1 MRTIVST
8 ACAASLFFAAAP
20 AAADDPDPWF
30 SRDKGYHFAVSA
42 TIASGGYVAGA
53 FLFDARGHALI
64 FGAGLTAA
72 AGIGKEIL
80 DATGYGDPSWKD
92 LAWDGIGMVTGL
104 AVAWAIDLAARGVS
118 NEHPAFLAPVVSSG
132 AKGASFRIAF

>member
-1 MRTIVST
+1 M
-8 ACAASLFFAAAP
+8 ACAAALFFAAAP
-20 AAADDPDPWF
+20 ASADDDPWL

-64 FGAGLTAA
+64 FGASLTAA

-104 AVAWAIDLAARGVS
+104 AVTWALDLAVRGVS
-118 NEHPAFLAPVVSSG
+118 NEHPAFLAPVVITG
-132 AKGASFRIAF
+132 ERAGFRIAF

>member
-1 MRTIVST
+1 MGL
-8 ACAASLFFAAAP
+8 ACAASLLFAAAP
-20 AAADDPDPWF
+20 ARADDPDPWL

-72 AGIGKEIL
+72 AGIGKEAL
-80 DATGYGDPSWKD
+80 DATGFGDPSWKD

-104 AVAWAIDLAARGVS
+104 AVAWAIDLAVRGVS
-118 NEHPAFLAPVVSSG
+118 DEHPAFVAPVVVTG
-132 AKGASFRIAF
+132 ARGTGLRIAF

>member
-1 MRTIVST
+1 MGW
-8 ACAASLFFAAAP
+8 ACAASLLFVAAP
-20 AAADDPDPWF
+20 ARADDPDPWF

-64 FGAGLTAA
+64 FGASLTAA

-104 AVAWAIDLAARGVS
+104 AVAWAIDLAVRGVS
-118 NEHPAFLAPVVSSG
+118 DEHPVFVAPVVVPG
-132 AKGASFRIAF
+132 TRATGFRIAF